1 MILPLPII
9 IIIITIIVLYIFI
22 VIKMMISSRKN
33 ASRTQ
38 KYLEEFAI
46 INALSLS
53 EARSECDRIIKV
65 NRDYITASPVNEN
78 NFKNHSLPP
87 TIVEIFSKYGDIA
100 LSSGT
105 KFGPSYLEETDQL
118 DIIKIGYDPQIGDY
132 GVKMGNNDNTLYS
145 ISYDEP
151 EDKYEPLYDSVYHWL
166 IAIYNQDTSD
176 D

>member
-1 MILPLPII
+1 ML
-9 IIIITIIVLYIFI
+9 
-22 VIKMMISSRKN
+22 ISSRKN
-33 ASRTQ
+33 ASRN
-38 KYLEEFAI
+38 KKILENFAI
-46 INALSLS
+46 VDALSLE
-53 EARSECDRIIKV
+53 EARNECDRIIRSDKA
-65 NRDYITASPVNEN
+65 NIKTSPVNET
-78 NFKNHSLPP
+78 NFTNYSLPP
-87 TIVEIFSKYGDIA
+87 TIVENFSKYGDIT

-132 GVKMGNNDNTLYS
+132 GVKIGNNDNTLYS